1 VAPVM
6 AMAGPT
12 VDTRAGVVLAGSHT
26 GEACVT
32 CSIDVKRI
40 RECIRFGF
48 CNHKTQVIFRP
59 MIHTRFSRIAG
70 FCILFVMQASV
81 CAGAGSGTVQFSADT
96 VEMMAG
102 QEPHHG
108 HLYIGADQVRTDFDM
123 DGDSVI
129 QIIDMARQE
138 AIVIN
143 TAQKSFMRRR
153 APGDSVQPAPSGDA
167 NPCAGMQNLV
177 CRETGTEKVNG
188 RLARK
193 YEISG
198 AGQQGVMQ
206 FWIDVER
213 KMPLRQLMPDGSGM
227 ELRMVAMEKLGGR
240 LTEKWEVTEQATDG
254 KSQTSLQWY
263 DPELKMNIREERP
276 GGITRELTN
285 IKPGV
290 QPADLFS
297 VPAGYSEIAMPTE
310 GE

>member
-1 VAPVM
+1 
-6 AMAGPT
+6 
-12 VDTRAGVVLAGSHT
+12 
-26 GEACVT
+26 
-32 CSIDVKRI
+32 
-40 RECIRFGF
+40 
-48 CNHKTQVIFRP
+48 